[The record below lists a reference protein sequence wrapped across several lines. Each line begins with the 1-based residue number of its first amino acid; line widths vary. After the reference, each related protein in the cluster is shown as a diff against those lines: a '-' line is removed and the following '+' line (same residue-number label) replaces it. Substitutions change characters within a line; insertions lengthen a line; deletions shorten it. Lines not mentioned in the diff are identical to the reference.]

1 MSRAREARSKVDKG
15 KERERER
22 EREREIS
29 SSSAPEKESREELIE
44 NVAAVDGQTKF
55 SSRSGAMEWR

>member
-1 MSRAREARSKVDKG
+1 MIKG
-15 KERERER
+15 KRER

-29 SSSAPEKESREELIE
+29 SSSAPEKESREELIQ